1 MRHGG
6 CEYRPQQGASQDSND
21 PVGLG
26 HFGRLVCSILS
37 GGFRAE
43 QVAVLNGI
51 RSLRPEHLSSYSRL
65 RIEDV
70 NEDSRPGR
78 GVGFSHD
85 VLDVLFHGLFGN
97 LKGVRDLFVGP
108 PLCQVLNDRL
118 FAIGQ
123 LKLFLGLIGVE
134 LLSPR

>member
-1 MRHGG
+1 MPHGG
-6 CEYRPQQGASQDSND
+6 CEYRQHQGASQDSND

-51 RSLRPEHLSSYSRL
+51 RSLQPEHLSSYSRL

-70 NEDSRPGR
+70 NEDSGPSR
-78 GVGFSHD
+78 GIGFSHD
-85 VLDVLFHGLFGN
+85 VFDVFFHGLFGN

-108 PLCQVLNDRL
+108 PLCQVLNDGL
-118 FAIGQ
+118 FAI
-123 LKLFLGLIGVE
+123 
-134 LLSPR
+134 S

>member
-1 MRHGG
+1 M
-6 CEYRPQQGASQDSND
+6 
-21 PVGLG
+21 
-26 HFGRLVCSILS
+26 
-37 GGFRAE
+37 
-43 QVAVLNGI
+43 
-51 RSLRPEHLSSYSRL
+51 
-65 RIEDV
+65 
-70 NEDSRPGR
+70 NEDSCPGR

-97 LKGVRDLFVGP
+97 LKGVCDLFVGP
-108 PLCQVLNDRL
+108 ALCQVLNDGL

>member
-1 MRHGG
+1 MV
-6 CEYRPQQGASQDSND
+6 CEIIY
-21 PVGLG
+21 
-26 HFGRLVCSILS
+26 
-37 GGFRAE
+37 
-43 QVAVLNGI
+43 
-51 RSLRPEHLSSYSRL
+51 SLQSEHLSRYGRL

-70 NEDSRPGR
+70 NEDSCPGR
-78 GVGFSHD
+78 GIGFSHD
-85 VLDVLFHGLFGN
+85 VFDMLFHSLFGN

-108 PLCQVLNDRL
+108 PLCQVFNDGL

>member
-1 MRHGG
+1 MVQITHYGIFDT
-6 CEYRPQQGASQDSND
+6 EYCG
-21 PVGLG
+21 
-26 HFGRLVCSILS
+26 
-37 GGFRAE
+37 
-43 QVAVLNGI
+43 
-51 RSLRPEHLSSYSRL
+51 RL

-70 NEDSRPGR
+70 NENSCPGR
-78 GVGFSHD
+78 GIGFSHD
-85 VLDVLFHGLFGN
+85 VFDVFFHGLFGN

-108 PLCQVLNDRL
+108 PLCQVLNDGL